1 MRTDLSK
8 LISFIAIALMFLT
21 ACGGSSDDP
30 KPDPDTEKPT
40 IETTLPTATGHKY
53 YMTSSFLYTGT
64 FKDNE
69 ELKEVEFTLNHN
81 KTNPSAS
88 LKASTGVDDDP
99 WEPTKEEA
107 FKVVL
112 SGKEQKLENKV
123 LFGEDIPS
131 GKWTGIYTLTITCTD
146 KADNKAISYIDVTIQ

>member
-1 MRTDLSK
+1 MRADLSK

-21 ACGGSSDDP
+21 ACGGSSDNP

-40 IETTLPTATGHKY
+40 IETTLPAATGQEY
-53 YMTSSFLYTGT
+53 IMTSSFLYSGT

-69 ELKEVEFTLNHN
+69 ELKEVEFTLTHN
-81 KTNPSAS
+81 KTVTSAS

-99 WEPTKEEA
+99 WEPKENG
-107 FKVVL
+107 FKIAL
-112 SGKEQKLENKV
+112 SGKEQELKNKV

-131 GKWTGIYTLTITCTD
+131 GIWTGVYTLTITCTD
-146 KADNKAISYIDVTIQ
+146 KGDNKAISYIDVTIQ